1 MADKELFAERLLGG
15 SKGSEE
21 PRSGATGERQLSA
34 LAFSLEVVFKD
45 GRRARGFAMSG
56 YSDYEWTDGGET
68 EQLVLLFGMRAVLIE
83 GELLGDVVA
92 LFKEGRL
99 NQIQEMTHREV
110 QQLRQHN
117 PERKPIITRVT
128 VEPDMQLILSAIRG
142 EEDETRNAGR
152 VK

>member
-1 MADKELFAERLLGG
+1 
-15 SKGSEE
+15 
-21 PRSGATGERQLSA
+21 
-34 LAFSLEVVFKD
+34 
-45 GRRARGFAMSG
+45 MSG
-56 YSDYEWTDGGET
+56 YSDYEWTDEGET

-92 LFKEGRL
+92 LFREGRL

-142 EEDETRNAGR
+142 EEDETRNVR
-152 VK
+152 RFK